1 MRVPYEAQGGHVTE
15 RFRVDFEGH
24 ELQALADLANVIQG
38 DDSLA
43 RALARAGREWRL
55 DADPQG
61 MLPGS
66 ADPVETIACLT
77 ENAPASR
84 ERSGAEPR
92 GVNS

>member
-43 RALARAGREWRL
+43 RALARAGREWR
-55 DADPQG
+55 ADNGP
-61 MLPGS
+61 
-66 ADPVETIACLT
+66 LT
-77 ENAPASR
+77 LLTGER
-84 ERSGAEPR
+84 EEAA
-92 GVNS
+92 